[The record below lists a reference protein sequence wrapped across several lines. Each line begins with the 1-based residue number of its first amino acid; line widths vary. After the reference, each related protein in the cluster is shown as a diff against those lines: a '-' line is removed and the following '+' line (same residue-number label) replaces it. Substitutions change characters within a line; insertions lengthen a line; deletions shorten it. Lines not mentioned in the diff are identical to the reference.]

1 MNVAV
6 KLAITLVSLVAC
18 GRCLTP
24 IPDPVD
30 GTIHLLAQ
38 DSPFVLEE
46 DLIMAEGETLQID
59 ADVTVHVA
67 PGKQVLVFGNF
78 LVNAPAET
86 PVVFTVDV
94 TSELYDAENATS
106 WAGIVVF
113 RSETNFEISGLVL
126 RNAGEGKGGIDVV
139 FEPALLVEGAK
150 DVMLR

>member
-1 MNVAV
+1 MKCL
-6 KLAITLVSLVAC
+6 KLAITFVSLVASGC
-18 GRCLTP
+18 CLSQ

-38 DSPFVLEE
+38 DGPFVVEE
-46 DLIMAEGETLQID
+46 DLLIAEGETLQID

-78 LVNAPAET
+78 LVNAPVET

-113 RSETNFEISGLVL
+113 RSEANFEISGLVL
-126 RNAGEGKGGIDVV
+126 RNAGEGKSGIDVV
-139 FEPALLVEGAK
+139 FEPALWVEGAK

>member
-1 MNVAV
+1 MKCL
-6 KLAITLVSLVAC
+6 KLAITFVSLVAF
-18 GRCLTP
+18 GRCLSP

-46 DLIMAEGETLQID
+46 DLLIAEGETLQID
-59 ADVTVHVA
+59 AGVTVHVA

-113 RSETNFEISGLVL
+113 RNETDFEVSGLVL
-126 RNAGEGKGGIDVV
+126 RNAGERNNGTEWFV
-139 FEPALLVEGAK
+139 EPALWVEGAK
-150 DVMLR
+150 HVTLR